1 MESAERSCESTR
13 FHAHTP
19 MLVYIALALVVLWL
33 IGVVGGYVVS
43 GLVHLILVVAL
54 ILFVLQF
61 VGGGAR
67 RTL

>member
-1 MESAERSCESTR
+1 
-13 FHAHTP
+13 

>member
-1 MESAERSCESTR
+1 
-13 FHAHTP
+13 
-19 MLVYIALALVVLWL
+19 MLTYIALALVLLWL

-61 VGGGAR
+61 IGGR
-67 RTL
+67 RTTV

>member
-1 MESAERSCESTR
+1 MECAERSCESTR
-13 FHAHTP
+13 FHANTL